1 MAPPDLPAEPVH
13 ARDELTMPDSAPAPR
28 RRTAREPPPRTAA
41 PARGKVRRRD
51 QRRMT
56 RMLLAGAAAQMDEER
71 VEEEQ
76 EYAYQEEVG
85 AGQYDGD
92 EAHDQAGVD
101 VGGEAAYNDLGS
113 QIPFPSRSPT
123 GLISFSP
130 EPARQFP
137 SPNHAGTSSGPQS
150 FHEQHGGPSCPTA
163 TTTQPEHGTWVPT
176 YSSPPVVGYP
186 VFNPARI
193 GHEWATP
200 PSYDAPTSY
209 HSHVSTPQHF
219 SAPVPTVTQPVHD
232 QDPSTAA
239 EPAPAPPP
247 RRRQRTVRPPACGTG
262 GHLHGRGTQ

>member
-13 ARDELTMPDSAPAPR
+13 ARDELTMPDDAPAPR
-28 RRTAREPPPRTAA
+28 RRTEREPPPRTAA

-85 AGQYDGD
+85 AGQDDGD

-101 VGGEAAYNDLGS
+101 VGGEAAYDDLGS
-113 QIPFPSRSPT
+113 QIPFPSGSPT

-137 SPNHAGTSSGPQS
+137 SPNHAGTSSGPQI
-150 FHEQHGGPSCPTA
+150 
-163 TTTQPEHGTWVPT
+163 
-176 YSSPPVVGYP
+176 GYP
-186 VFNPARI
+186 VFDPARI

-209 HSHVSTPQHF
+209 HSHVSMPQHF

-247 RRRQRTVRPPACGTG
+247 RRRQMTVRPPACGTG